1 MTDNTISTDNKTAL
15 LNQVMSLRTE
25 LRHVTNERDAADE
38 RCAELE
44 RHNATLAEAVRIR
57 TAILRDVNAENRT
70 LTARIRLATAVLVIL
85 SVLALLY
92 IFARPAAA
100 QDTTVY
106 IPLTTAP
113 HRTWFTPAELT
124 AAMVTAG
131 FDPAIVEQHTWCDP
145 HATSNPPAD
154 LRYRYCYQQWIN
166 GAPTDGSSG
175 VLYQMLGDVVTPIY
189 ITTIHGVTASGTD
202 DNPGCDANGD
212 CG

>member
-1 MTDNTISTDNKTAL
+1 MTDNTISTTQDIISAL
-15 LNQVMSLRTE
+15 ATLRAELND
-25 LRHVTNERDAADE
+25 VTNERDWADE

-44 RHNATLAEAVRIR
+44 RHNATLAEAVQRR
-57 TAILRDVNAENRT
+57 TAIIRDMGAENRKLQT
-70 LTARIRLATAVLVIL
+70 RIRLATAVLVIL

-113 HRTWFTPAELT
+113 HRTWFTPSELT

-131 FDPAIVEQHTWCDP
+131 FDPAIVEEHTWCDP

-189 ITTIHGVTASGTD
+189 ITTIHGAAASGTD
-202 DNPGCDANGD
+202 ENPGCDANGD

>member
-1 MTDNTISTDNKTAL
+1 MTDNTISTTQDIISAL
-15 LNQVMSLRTE
+15 ATLRAELND
-25 LRHVTNERDAADE
+25 VTNERDWADE

-44 RHNATLAEAVRIR
+44 RHNANLAEAVQRR
-57 TAILRDVNAENRT
+57 TAIIRDMGAENRKLRT
-70 LTARIRLATAVLVIL
+70 RIRLATAVLVIL

-131 FDPAIVEQHTWCDP
+131 FDPAIVEEHTWCDP

-154 LRYRYCYQQWIN
+154 LRYRYCYQQWLN

-189 ITTIHGVTASGTD
+189 ITTIHGAAASGTD